1 MAGLSFIGDFVA
13 SRVLDI
19 QFQHVLFEQM
29 NYLGLYGTDLSTS
42 ELNSAPGES
51 PTAVV
56 AYQSANMVFGSN
68 YMASSSSTL
77 SAGFNSTGQPRQLD
91 ATLFCAFNA
100 GETGWVS
107 GTDYTAGIISLWGD
121 DTRNGPGRM
130 TVGLHKTAAGA
141 SYIVLLWGQGGTNP
155 PLTCSIP
162 FDWTTITGPIL
173 VAASRDSSGGMRM
186 EVRNNGQA
194 LYSSVNATPIPI
206 PEASLNWRGF
216 VGQVSTAVVT
226 GQRVY
231 AAAIWSAAMT
241 AAQLSAELDVMQ
253 VNLASHLA

>member
-13 SRVLDI
+13 SRVLNI
-19 QFQHVLFEQM
+19 QLQHVLSSRM
-29 NYLGLYGTDLSTS
+29 NYLGLFGTDLATS
-42 ELNSAPGES
+42 KINSAPGS
-51 PTAVV
+51 TPTAVA
-56 AYQSANMVFGSN
+56 AYQPENMVFGSN
-68 YMASSSSTL
+68 YLASSSSTL
-77 SAGFNSTGQPRQLD
+77 SAGFNSTEQPRQVD

-107 GTDYTAGIISLWGD
+107 GTDYTAGLINLWGD

-130 TVGLHKTAAGA
+130 TIGLHKTAAGA

-162 FDWTTITGPIL
+162 FDWTAATGPIL

-186 EVRNNGQA
+186 EMRNNGQA

-206 PEASLNWRGF
+206 PETSLNWRGF
-216 VGQVSTAVVT
+216 VGQLSTGVVT

-231 AAAIWSAAMT
+231 AAAIWDAAMT
-241 AAQLSAELDVMQ
+241 EAQLSSELDVMQ

>member
-1 MAGLSFIGDFVA
+1 MTGLSFIGDFVA

-91 ATLFCAFNA
+91 ATLFCAFNSGA
-100 GETGWVS
+100 TGWVS
-107 GTDYTAGIISLWGD
+107 GTDYTAGLINLWGD
-121 DTRNGPGRM
+121 DTRNGGGRM
-130 TVGLHKTAAGA
+130 TVGLHKTAAGD
-141 SYIVLLWGQGGTNP
+141 SYIVLLWGTGGTNP
-155 PLTCSIP
+155 PLTCAIP
-162 FDWTTITGPIL
+162 FDWTTATGPIF
-173 VAASRDSSGGMRM
+173 VAAARDTSGGMRM
-186 EVRNNGQA
+186 EVRNAGQTFYA
-194 LYSSVNATPIPI
+194 AVTGTPIAI
-206 PEASLNWRGF
+206 PETSLNWRGY
-216 VGQVSTAVVT
+216 VGQLSTGVVT
-226 GQRVY
+226 GQRIY

-253 VNLASHLA
+253 VNLATHLA